1 MSLLSKLY
9 EMSKSFHV
17 VKAIIKYEK
26 TKLVFET
33 NSEKRTFSFSAK
45 AASEGLTVKENGYL
59 NELRFQVTGANEKIW
74 KTTKMVRSSYK
85 TAASVRILIDAKKSI
100 NQCKERLDVVL
111 LTVFVSEPEIK

>member
-1 MSLLSKLY
+1 MRKKEYHKKDFMSLLSKLY

-45 AASEGLTVKENGYL
+45 AASEGLTVKENGLGWAVLGKWAL
-59 NELRFQVTGANEKIW
+59 NSLSHSFSGAGGPPEH
-74 KTTKMVRSSYK
+74 
-85 TAASVRILIDAKKSI
+85 
-100 NQCKERLDVVL
+100 
-111 LTVFVSEPEIK
+111 FEPN